1 MTYRSVDASD
11 WIAAQPKSVQEAG
24 ESKGQELIRDLT
36 LKEVREAVRRTQVE
50 VAAAMGT
57 SQDRI
62 SKIERSDDALVS
74 TLRKHVKALGGEL
87 RLISMATNWSPKACE
102 RLGKLRRR
110 LLFRNDRFGVLRLLR
125 RGAVGNSK
133 ASGVGKASCTQ
144 PLGTRRR

>member
-62 SKIERSDDALVS
+62 SKLERSDDALVS

-87 RLISMATNWSPKACE
+87 RLMVEFPDRPAMSID
-102 RLGKLRRR
+102 LHGDKLVAKSVR
-110 LLFRNDRFGVLRLLR
+110 
-125 RGAVGNSK
+125 AVGKVAQAPSL
-133 ASGVGKASCTQ
+133 SE
-144 PLGTRRR
+144 